1 MTFSLFVVLLTIG
14 GIIFG
19 FLRFKEW
26 YKKQTFYDTLIKS
39 REMEEMYETYK
50 GFIDEYPELKEHM
63 KIIEKLMKGK
73 E

>member
-26 YKKQTFYDTLIKS
+26 YKKQTFYDTLLKS
-39 REMEEMYETYK
+39 KDMEEMYETYK

-63 KIIEKLMKGK
+63 KIIEQLIK
-73 E
+73 ER

>member
-26 YKKQTFYDTLIKS
+26 YKKQKFYDILMKS
-39 REMEEMYETYK
+39 RDMEEMFETYK

-63 KIIEKLMKGK
+63 KIIEQLIK
-73 E
+73 ER

>member
-1 MTFSLFVVLLTIG
+1 VTFSLFVVLLTIG

-26 YKKQTFYDTLIKS
+26 YKKQTFYDTLLKS
-39 REMEEMYETYK
+39 KDMEEMYETYK

-63 KIIEKLMKGK
+63 KIIEQLIR
-73 E
+73 ER

>member
-26 YKKQTFYDTLIKS
+26 YKKQTFYDTLLKS
-39 REMEEMYETYK
+39 KDMEEMYETYK

-63 KIIEKLMKGK
+63 KIIEQLIR
-73 E
+73 ER

>member
-1 MTFSLFVVLLTIG
+1 MSFSLFVVLLTIG

-26 YKKQTFYDTLIKS
+26 YKKQTFYDTLKKS
-39 REMEEMYETYK
+39 RDMEEMFETYK

-63 KIIEKLMKGK
+63 EIIEQLIR
-73 E
+73 ER